1 MNNRPALRPDTP
13 LGQALRAAARGILT
27 EARDAISDPSLK
39 PDEAVHD
46 FRKAV
51 KRWRAFLRLIE
62 PHFGNRAA
70 ELRADARDTAK
81 KLAGAR
87 DLRSVLDAIEDIRK
101 DAHELNDRELET
113 IRGRVAAIQAD
124 AESREISPGD
134 RAEIAH
140 EVTRWL
146 ATVSQWPFE
155 GIRFAEISES
165 LTAGYRRGRKA
176 SPRKWRDANE
186 EALHKFRRR
195 VIDHRYQLEL
205 IEPLWPRMTR
215 VWVDEAQR
223 LRDALGRHRDLALL
237 QAMAGPHQPLARF
250 RSRLG
255 PAIERRQKTHLAQ
268 AEKIAARVFAEK
280 PGAFESRIERLWS
293 AGHAGERDPE

>member
-1 MNNRPALRPDTP
+1 MRLSTTSKG
-13 LGQALRAAARGILT
+13 GQTLAR
-27 EARDAISDPSLK
+27 
-39 PDEAVHD
+39 V
-46 FRKAV
+46 
-51 KRWRAFLRLIE
+51 LRLIE

-237 QAMAGPHQPLARF
+237 QAMAGPHQ
-250 RSRLG
+250 RSRGFVPGLG
-255 PAIERRQKTHLAQ
+255 PRSSGGRKHISHRPKRSPRGSRGKAGR
-268 AEKIAARVFAEK
+268 
-280 PGAFESRIERLWS
+280 FESRIERLWS